1 MRKLIIKS
9 YEKKECLLAKFVARQ
24 AEQFLKNVQRKQLK
38 QIFFAARRTDATSI
52 KINKKLK

>member
-1 MRKLIIKS
+1 MPIS
-9 YEKKECLLAKFVARQ
+9 KFAALQ

-38 QIFFAARRTDATSI
+38 HIFFAARRIDATAI